1 MVAGLKTAGR
11 SNAHK
16 YWVGMFFNADEDL
29 ILLNAEGR
37 LYLFDIVLGSLKE
50 ETSFKNFP
58 VNFTMPEGNQ
68 HFVPPACIV
77 DSRFDQANNVLAF
90 RNERAQ
96 FYYMENVK
104 SGTINKGSPMQFVGI
119 AKLESSIKKTDKL
132 NFLLVSRQ

>member
-1 MVAGLKTAGR
+1 M
-11 SNAHK
+11 
-16 YWVGMFFNADEDL
+16 
-29 ILLNAEGR
+29 
-37 LYLFDIVLGSLKE
+37 
-50 ETSFKNFP
+50 
-58 VNFTMPEGNQ
+58 
-68 HFVPPACIV
+68 